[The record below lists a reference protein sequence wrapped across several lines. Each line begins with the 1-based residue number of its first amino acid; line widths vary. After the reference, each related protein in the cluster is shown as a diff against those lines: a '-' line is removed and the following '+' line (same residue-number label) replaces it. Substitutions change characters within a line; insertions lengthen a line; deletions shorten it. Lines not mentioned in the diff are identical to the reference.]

1 MRDHWYPYPGVWP
14 YLIDKSA
21 LARMPHPRVQARLV
35 PILEAGEA
43 ATCAMIDLEVLYP
56 VRKAREHG
64 RTRERRALAYRC
76 LELTEAMFQRAIN
89 VQGLLAERG
98 RHRVPLPDLIVAA
111 VAEQAGMVLLHYDS
125 DFDRVAAVTGQ
136 AVEWVVPRGTV

>member
-1 MRDHWYPYPGVWP
+1 MP

-35 PILEAGEA
+35 PILEDGEA
-43 ATCAMIDLEVLYP
+43 ATCAMIDLEVLYST
-56 VRKAREHG
+56 RNADDHA
-64 RTRERRALAYRC
+64 RTRKRRALAYRHV
-76 LELTEAMFQRAIN
+76 ELTEAMFQRAIE
-89 VQGLLAERG
+89 VQGLLALRG

-111 VAEQAGMVLLHYDS
+111 VAEHAGMLLLHYDA
-125 DFDRVAAVTGQ
+125 DFDRIAAVTGQ